1 MADMANQD
9 EQTRRQAAEA
19 EEQPG
24 WQALEHEY
32 LERPQNT
39 FQAGC
44 PFKLKELV
52 TVRRP
57 LNLRPCPQP
66 PGVC

>member
-1 MADMANQD
+1 MMADMANQD

-19 EEQPG
+19 QEQG

-32 LERPQNT
+32 LERPQST

-52 TVRRP
+52 TARRP